1 MIRPD
6 FISRGDA
13 VAVIAP
19 SYHLS
24 GEELSRA
31 MEAVRSAGFRPV
43 PSPNLERA
51 FAGKYAGTPGERAE
65 DLVWAYSNP
74 EIGAVMPARG
84 GYGTIQLLGIL
95 PADLFLR
102 NPRWLLGYS
111 DITTLHAAG
120 VCSGVMGIHGIMGS
134 SLASPERDA
143 LSEELTFAL
152 LCGKIPEYTWNP
164 GGAGRY
170 GSACGML
177 VGGNLATFTPLAGTP
192 YDFLGCA
199 GEDLVLFVEEV
210 EESAR
215 NIDRMFNALRL
226 HGALDRVRGIVL
238 GDFTECGDEF
248 GYGSTERMLLS
259 FTLSGL
265 DIPVACGFPAGHA
278 GRNWPLV
285 EGARVR
291 LDVAPGSASLSFID
305 L

>member
-24 GEELSRA
+24 TEELSQA
-31 MEAVRSAGFRPV
+31 LEAVRSAGFMPV
-43 PSPNLERA
+43 PS
-51 FAGKYAGTPGERAE
+51 
-65 DLVWAYSNP
+65 AYSDP

-95 PADLFLR
+95 PEDLFRR

-120 VCSGVMGIHGIMGS
+120 VCSGVMSIHGIMGS
-134 SLASPERDA
+134 SLASPERDP
-143 LSEELTFAL
+143 LSEELTFDL
-152 LCGKIPEYTWNP
+152 LCGKVPEYTWNP
-164 GGAGRY
+164 GDAGRY

-177 VGGNLATFTPLAGTP
+177 VGGNLATFTPLAGTA
-192 YDFLGCA
+192 YDFMGRA
-199 GEDLVLFVEEV
+199 GEDLILFVEEV

-226 HGALDRVRGIVL
+226 HGCLDRVRGIVL

-291 LDVAPGSASLSFID
+291 LDVAPGSAGLSFID